1 MDMPF
6 IHMGNMV
13 RTELERQGKTIAWLA
28 KRLINYSEINTV
40 IVISDRTVIDGQ
52 LGTELMN
59 VDGKKGVA
67 QHIENTSQDLL
78 KKLTEGG
85 YIIVT
90 TLCNKEEIA
99 NKIIDTL
106 LEKKLIVGS
115 QVTKVHS
122 KYWWNNKL
130 EECDEYKLEFRTKE
144 TIFNEIENEIK
155 QIHDYEVAEI
165 SYYEIKNASREFF
178 DWIDKNIL

>member
-1 MDMPF
+1 MD
-6 IHMGNMV
+6 
-13 RTELERQGKTIAWLA
+13 K
-28 KRLINYSEINTV
+28 
-40 IVISDRTVIDGQ
+40 
-52 LGTELMN
+52 
-59 VDGKKGVA
+59 
-67 QHIENTSQDLL
+67 
-78 KKLTEGG
+78 

-155 QIHDYEVAEI
+155 QIHDYEVAER
-165 SYYEIKNASREFF
+165 SYYEIKNASKEFF

>member
-1 MDMPF
+1 MD
-6 IHMGNMV
+6 
-13 RTELERQGKTIAWLA
+13 K
-28 KRLINYSEINTV
+28 
-40 IVISDRTVIDGQ
+40 
-52 LGTELMN
+52 
-59 VDGKKGVA
+59 
-67 QHIENTSQDLL
+67 
-78 KKLTEGG
+78 

-90 TLCNKEEIA
+90 TFCDKKEIA
-99 NKIIDTL
+99 NKIIDVL
-106 LEKKLIVGS
+106 LERKLVAGS
-115 QVTKVHS
+115 QLSKVHS

-165 SYYEIKNASREFF
+165 SYYEIKNASKEFF

>member
-1 MDMPF
+1 MD
-6 IHMGNMV
+6 
-13 RTELERQGKTIAWLA
+13 K
-28 KRLINYSEINTV
+28 
-40 IVISDRTVIDGQ
+40 
-52 LGTELMN
+52 
-59 VDGKKGVA
+59 
-67 QHIENTSQDLL
+67 
-78 KKLTEGG
+78 

-90 TLCNKEEIA
+90 TLCDKEEIA
-99 NKIIDTL
+99 NRIIDTL
-106 LEKKLIVGS
+106 LEKKLIAGS

-165 SYYEIKNASREFF
+165 SYYEIKNASKEFF